1 MAQWSTFFQ
10 MQDYHDWTQKF
21 RNLNMLIYKYLF
33 SIPLPYQT
41 CLHLALLF
49 MCLSYKIMKVF
60 LTISITFVFR
70 FILVECWKSFSQQK
84 KASLQSNTLTVS
96 AMFFYARMLINCVFF
111 FFFQCACTW
120 LMFDAFLAS
129 LSCLSSLHSWHL
141 GYGCLQ
147 PLCDF
152 IPWDLLM
159 LLGFVDR
166 MNFIMTLFDWLF

>member
-1 MAQWSTFFQ
+1 MCASTPSPAKVRTFFAPIYVFLSSNTCEEKKKVGQLWSSTSSFLITKKNHVMLLIAEDWLSDFFSPYFFFKSALSTLAQWSTFFQ

-84 KASLQSNTLTVS
+84 KLLFSQ
-96 AMFFYARMLINCVFF
+96 
-111 FFFQCACTW
+111 
-120 LMFDAFLAS
+120 
-129 LSCLSSLHSWHL
+129 
-141 GYGCLQ
+141 
-147 PLCDF
+147 
-152 IPWDLLM
+152 IP
-159 LLGFVDR
+159 
-166 MNFIMTLFDWLF
+166 